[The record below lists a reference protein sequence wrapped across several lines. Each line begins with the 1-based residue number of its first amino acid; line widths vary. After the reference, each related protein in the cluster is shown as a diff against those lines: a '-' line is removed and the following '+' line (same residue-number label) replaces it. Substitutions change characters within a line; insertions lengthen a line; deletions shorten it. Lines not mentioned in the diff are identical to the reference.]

1 MSTGKIGGTRGYWP
15 ILAQTSESNWRDLR
29 ICKRSQGLPAD
40 VVSPILDEILA
51 SFEALDV
58 KEFLE
63 RVLDSIAEIDPNMTM
78 QDAAE
83 LRNDLKRFLEEIGE
97 KVNGVGDIMGQFLL
111 DKNTRPGSHFSDVVE
126 FLNGLS
132 EKISSLDEAISQ
144 TELDLIDQAKHEL
157 EQSQLAIM
165 RLENAIKA
173 IARRST

>member
-1 MSTGKIGGTRGYWP
+1 M
-15 ILAQTSESNWRDLR
+15 
-29 ICKRSQGLPAD
+29 KRSHGLPAD
-40 VVSPILDEILA
+40 VVRPILDELLA

-63 RVLDSIAEIDPNMTM
+63 RVLDSIAEIDSNMTM

-83 LRNDLKRFLEEIGE
+83 LRNGLKRFLEEIGE
-97 KVNGVGDIMGQFLL
+97 KINGVGDIMRQFLL
-111 DKNTRPGSHFSDVVE
+111 NNNTRPGSYFSDVVV

-144 TELDLIDQAKHEL
+144 TDLDLINQAKHEL

-173 IARRST
+173 IAGRPT